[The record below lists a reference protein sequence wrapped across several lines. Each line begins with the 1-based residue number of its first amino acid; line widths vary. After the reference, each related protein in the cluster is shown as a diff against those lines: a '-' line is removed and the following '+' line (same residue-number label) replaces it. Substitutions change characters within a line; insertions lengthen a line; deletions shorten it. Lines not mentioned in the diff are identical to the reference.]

1 MSKFNK
7 DNDFL
12 ESYRLY
18 NENIMFLS
26 ESLKKLVRGRS
37 QNSIGLDEM
46 FDYVKLITENGTP
59 EDVIVNIN
67 NVEDSLYIS
76 FGGNK
81 LKPFEEFF
89 FERANVMKLLNK
101 LNLREMTGYE
111 VDYFNQMRDI
121 HFFLKLFSH
130 LPYTN
135 EYVKDFFESMLN
147 EIIMGGKKETN
158 MNIVSE
164 YLTDYY
170 KDIKNIPPDILS
182 LYIQASAQLKLTPAS
197 TNFFNPETIYGLI
210 RSDASKKSGYA
221 FSPNSLKEK
230 ILGACMQIFRF
241 NMNACSESEKKAS
254 VEIIDFLLKVNTDNV
269 SGFNPILCTLID
281 TENTKSVLSLVDSE
295 KRMKFAKKYFEK
307 IYSYSKAVLSN
318 IYNLQ
323 VEEDGLNKE
332 FIKVFASLFNAK
344 VYNSLARTPGS
355 LNVII
360 FNDKSIQISNAGV
373 KDQSALT
380 TSILENINA
389 IPQSFKN
396 EIVLTATSFLKSH
409 NKYLAIL
416 DKSDVSEQEKQ
427 YDIKRYTFFSDK
439 INALPAPDNTV
450 TEYTHF
456 EDKENNLYSVSF
468 KTNQLPHK
476 VLEDT
481 RQTGLFGFF
490 KKDIV
495 MPGENKINKYFNMID
510 STFAEKI
517 INFPANGSKDLAN
530 DIKETYSIIE
540 KYKKDLEDINNLLRQ
555 DDNTKND
562 IFLENLEKLNDNI
575 NQVSIFYK
583 NYIDKGTDVERKLE
597 HVFNDFIPVL
607 EESIKKFNIYS
618 SSNISGVYKNEMKEG
633 IENLSKE
640 INDLIKGL
648 DLEITNI
655 INSENIYDM
664 MHLSAKIKAT
674 NSVLG
679 NQSIDEILNES
690 NSIYENE
697 NVRIVKKENLYIPQ
711 ISYMGKWI
719 DIKEEDLKEIDK
731 DMYNKLKVLSTSK
744 EEER

>member
-1 MSKFNK
+1 MSKK
-7 DNDFL
+7 GDKNDFL
-12 ESYRLY
+12 ESYRKY
-18 NENIMFLS
+18 NENIEFLH

-37 QNSIGLDEM
+37 KNSIGTDEI

-59 EDVIVNIN
+59 EDVAVNIN
-67 NVEDSLYIS
+67 NIEDSLYIS

-81 LKPFEEFF
+81 LRPFEEFF
-89 FERANVMKLLNK
+89 FERANVIKLLNK

-111 VDYFNQMRDI
+111 VDYFSQMRDI

-130 LPYTN
+130 FPYAN
-135 EYVKDFFESMLN
+135 EYVKDFFDTMLN
-147 EIIMGGKKETN
+147 EIIMGGRSDTN

-170 KDIKNIPPDILS
+170 KNIKNIPPDILS

-197 TNFFNPETIYGLI
+197 TNFFNPETIYSLI
-210 RSDASKKSGYA
+210 KSDASEKSIYT
-221 FSPNSLKEK
+221 FSPNPLKEK

-241 NMNACSESEKKAS
+241 NMDACSESEKKAS
-254 VEIIDFLLKVNTDNV
+254 VEIIDFLLKINTDNTQ
-269 SGFNPILCTLID
+269 GFNPILCTLID
-281 TENTKSVLSLVDSE
+281 TKNSKSVLSLVDSG
-295 KRMKFAKKYFEK
+295 KRMKFAKKYFDK
-307 IYSYSKAVLSN
+307 IYSFSKAVFSN

-323 VEEDGLNKE
+323 IEEDGLNKE
-332 FIKVFASLFNAK
+332 FIKDFASLFDAK
-344 VYNSLARTPGS
+344 IYNSLARTPDS

-360 FNDKSIQISNAGV
+360 FDDKGIKISNAGV

-396 EIVLTATSFLKSH
+396 EIILTATSFLKSH

-439 INALPAPDNTV
+439 VNALPAPDNTV

-510 STFAEKI
+510 STFAEKV
-517 INFPANGSKDLAN
+517 INFPTNGSKDLAN

-562 IFLENLEKLNDNI
+562 IFLENLDKLNENI
-575 NQVSIFYK
+575 NQVTIFYK
-583 NYIDKGTDVERKLE
+583 NYIDKGTDIERKLE

-618 SSNISGVYKNEMKEG
+618 SSNISGIYKNEMKES

-655 INSENIYDM
+655 INSENLYDM

-674 NSVLG
+674 NAILG
-679 NQSIDEILNES
+679 NQSIDEVLNE
-690 NSIYENE
+690 NMAVIENE
-697 NVRIVKKENLYIPQ
+697 NVRITKKGGSYTPQ
-711 ISYMGKWI
+711 IPYMGKWI
-719 DIKEEDLKEIDK
+719 DIKEEDLKEIDN
-731 DMYNKLKVLSTSK
+731 DMYNKLKELSTFK